1 MHRHMGFV
9 WVCVLLIIGVTAPL
23 AAQTDDG
30 PRLNIPILL
39 DGDTFVD
46 SFSGDVGTR
55 LYAFNAS
62 EGDEVTISMVQ
73 LHDDLDPFLVLL
85 GPRGELIA
93 ADDDSGSEPF
103 SAMVSQ
109 VKLPA
114 SGGYFLMATSYQN
127 IDDLIEVETQDV
139 LEYELSIE
147 GITPPAS
154 LPDFDE
160 NRLTYF
166 RQELQIGDVVNGES
180 TPEEPVYYFTFD
192 GEAGKS
198 IDLTLTSDDFD
209 TILHVF
215 DPTGNRIAVNDDDPD
230 GTGTDSGIYDLKI
243 PDNGQYLIF
252 ATDLFFYSPGIAD
265 SELQFYGGDFTI
277 SLTSAAGRLR

>member
-1 MHRHMGFV
+1 MHRRIGFV
-9 WVCVLLIIGVTAPL
+9 WVCVLLIVGAAAPL
-23 AAQTDDG
+23 AAQSDDG

-114 SGGYFLMATSYQN
+114 SGGYFLMATSYQA
-127 IDDLIEVETQDV
+127 DL
-139 LEYELSIE
+139 L
-147 GITPPAS
+147 
-154 LPDFDE
+154 
-160 NRLTYF
+160 
-166 RQELQIGDVVNGES
+166 
-180 TPEEPVYYFTFD
+180 
-192 GEAGKS
+192 
-198 IDLTLTSDDFD
+198 
-209 TILHVF
+209 
-215 DPTGNRIAVNDDDPD
+215 
-230 GTGTDSGIYDLKI
+230 
-243 PDNGQYLIF
+243 
-252 ATDLFFYSPGIAD
+252 
-265 SELQFYGGDFTI
+265 
-277 SLTSAAGRLR
+277 